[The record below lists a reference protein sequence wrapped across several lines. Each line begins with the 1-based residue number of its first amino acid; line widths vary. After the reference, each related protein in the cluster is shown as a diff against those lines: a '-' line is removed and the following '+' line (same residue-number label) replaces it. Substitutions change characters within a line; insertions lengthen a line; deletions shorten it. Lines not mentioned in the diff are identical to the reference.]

1 MSKLKSL
8 KINLNY
14 SVFEIN
20 KVYDTI
26 IKLFTKYPKELKE
39 IVLYTYLSITYEQLM
54 KLLMKMNYNTL
65 NNILIQF
72 SKKSIIKDKKLEQ
85 KLECDLTNVGKEVC
99 IKNDNFCELYL
110 VKRDKKVLNKL
121 INSFMSLSRINK
133 DIMKYNIYT
142 NIEKFL
148 LKKSKKNVII
158 QFK

>member
-1 MSKLKSL
+1 
-8 KINLNY
+8 
-14 SVFEIN
+14 
-20 KVYDTI
+20 
-26 IKLFTKYPKELKE
+26 
-39 IVLYTYLSITYEQLM
+39 M

-85 KLECDLTNVGKEVC
+85 KLECDLTNVGKDVC
-99 IKNDNFCELYL
+99 FKTDNLCDLYK
-110 VKRDKKVLNKL
+110 VKRDKKILNKL
-121 INSFMSLSRINK
+121 LNSLMSLSKINK